1 MEDIIVR
8 HENIGTLIWSKK
20 YKCYFIGKDKRYKQE
35 IKDILAKKKNG
46 GKIYD
51 ELKKIGMNG
60 KVKEIFSDNK
70 QELMA
75 PLEYY
80 FDFTNVC
87 NLKCSHCYNRKNMN
101 NTTMSKTQIEKII
114 TDMYQNGIMRL
125 HLAGGEP
132 TLFSEELNTY
142 LATANKYG
150 IVVSM
155 ATNGTMITEEICD
168 IIAKNNIMSIT
179 ISIESAEESKN
190 AKIRGKGNLEKAKNG
205 IRKLIDYREKYNKN
219 YLVGIKVSYDVQMGK
234 EDFEKLIQLALELK
248 IDVLKFANPE
258 RCLFH
263 EKGYYSKTKD
273 KYYKNIKIIH
283 ELKQKYKDQILI
295 TQIASPITNCSNI
308 GLPNM
313 KGCIGAQELIAIN
326 AKGNITPC
334 LMNNYNLGNIKD
346 YNSISDVYQSDKIK
360 KYYEKIKNYKCE
372 DCEYHKQCR
381 GGCQVRKIVQYGE
394 IKEVDPLCPKNNKEK
409 IEKLTENQ
417 KSEFEIFNKVV
428 VVHSL

>member
-20 YKCYFIGKDKRYKQE
+20 YKCYFIAKDKRYKQE

>member
-20 YKCYFIGKDKRYKQE
+20 YKCYFIAKDKRYKQE
-35 IKDILAKKKNG
+35 IKDILAKKKND

-168 IIAKNNIMSIT
+168 IIAKNDIMSIT

-409 IEKLTENQ
+409 IEKLTKNQ

>member
-20 YKCYFIGKDKRYKQE
+20 YKCYFIAKDKRYKQE
-35 IKDILAKKKNG
+35 IKDILAKKKND

>member
-1 MEDIIVR
+1 MEDVIIR
-8 HENIGTLIWSKK
+8 HENMGTLIWSKK
-20 YKCYFIGKDKRYKQE
+20 YKCYFIAKDKKYEKE
-35 IKDILAKKKNG
+35 IKEVLVKIKNE
-46 GKIYD
+46 GKVYD
-51 ELKKIGMNG
+51 ELKKIGIEG
-60 KVKEIFSDNK
+60 KIKEIFSGNT
-70 QELMA
+70 QGLMA

-101 NTTMSKTQIEKII
+101 STTMNKNQIEKII
-114 TDMYQNGIMRL
+114 TDMYKNGIMRL

-132 TLFSEELNTY
+132 TLFPEELDTY

-150 IVVSM
+150 IVSSM
-155 ATNGTMITEEICD
+155 ATNGTTITEEICD

-190 AKIRGKGNLEKAKNG
+190 AKIRGEGNLEKAKEG
-205 IRKLIDYREKYNKN
+205 IRKLINYREKYNKD
-219 YLVGIKVSYDVQMGK
+219 YLVGIKVSYDTQTEK
-234 EDFEKLIQLALELK
+234 EDFEKLIQMAIELK

-273 KYYKNIKIIH
+273 KYYENIKNVQK
-283 ELKQKYKDQILI
+283 LKQKYSNQIYI

-334 LMNNYNLGNIKD
+334 LMNNYNLGNIKE
-346 YNSISDVYQSDKIK
+346 YKSISDVYKSEKIK
-360 KYYEKIKNYKCE
+360 KYYQKIKNYECNSCK
-372 DCEYHKQCR
+372 YHDQCR
-381 GGCQVRKIVQYGE
+381 GGCQVRKIVQHGE

-409 IEKLTENQ
+409 VEQFAKEQ
-417 KSEFEIFNKVV
+417 KSEFEIFNKVTV
-428 VVHSL
+428 IHSL